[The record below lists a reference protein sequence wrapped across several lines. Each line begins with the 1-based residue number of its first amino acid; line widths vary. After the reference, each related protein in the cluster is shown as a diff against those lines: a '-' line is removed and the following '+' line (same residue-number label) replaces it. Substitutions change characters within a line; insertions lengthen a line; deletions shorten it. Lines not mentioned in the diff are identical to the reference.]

1 VSKKTVPFSMPA
13 SAPRSRKSGSV
24 ALDEP
29 SRPPVEPSDFAGARP
44 DDWVRDRDFVA
55 GPLPKD
61 DALAPTRVLLDLA
74 AERTLAEVLSLS
86 FLLPFALGWF
96 WWVSVWA
103 GRGRI

>member
-1 VSKKTVPFSMPA
+1 MSKKTVPFTMPA
-13 SAPRSRKSGSV
+13 SAPRSRKQEPL
-24 ALDEP
+24 ALDAP
-29 SRPPVEPSDFAGARP
+29 SRPRAGASDFAGARP
-44 DDWVRDRDFVA
+44 DEWVRDRDFVA
-55 GPLPKD
+55 GPLPAD

-96 WWVSVWA
+96 WWVNAWA

>member
-1 VSKKTVPFSMPA
+1 VSRKTVPFTMRA
-13 SAPRSRKSGSV
+13 SAPRSPKSEPA

-29 SRPPVEPSDFAGARP
+29 LGPRAAAADPAARP

-55 GPLPKD
+55 GPSPAD
-61 DALAPTRVLLDLA
+61 DALTPARVLLDLA

-86 FLLPFALGWF
+86 FLVPFALGWF
-96 WWVSVWA
+96 WWVNAWA

>member
-13 SAPRSRKSGSV
+13 SAPRSRKQEPV

-29 SRPPVEPSDFAGARP
+29 SSPRAEPSDFAGARP

-55 GPLPKD
+55 GPSPAD
-61 DALAPTRVLLDLA
+61 DALAPPRVLLDVA
-74 AERTLAEVLSLS
+74 AERSLMEVLALS
-86 FLLPFALGWF
+86 FLVPFALGWL
-96 WWVSVWA
+96 WWVNAWA